1 MRSANQGINAVSR
14 IIPILAAVF
23 LVASVGATPAV
34 QGEAI
39 KLDAPAF
46 EWLDVIEDGATFE
59 WSVDVV
65 NNTNEAIR
73 VRVFLDLRD
82 DDDRS
87 INRDDQGNPNDLV
100 IITIE
105 PGATVPVKQQGM
117 LPYDHAA
124 EVVAYSHRY
133 EIIQGED

>member
-1 MRSANQGINAVSR
+1 MRSANQGLSAASR
-14 IIPILAAVF
+14 IIPILAALF
-23 LVASVGATPAV
+23 LVSSLGAAPAV

-46 EWLDVIEDGATFE
+46 VWLDVIEDGATFE

-100 IITIE
+100 IITKGESDSRSE
-105 PGATVPVKQQGM
+105 PNLQPIGDPARRIRKTGKN
-117 LPYDHAA
+117 LSTD
-124 EVVAYSHRY
+124 RRK
-133 EIIQGED
+133 I